1 MKATIKAMMPGFTG
15 NMDDVVIYY
24 NSRLNCMIARRKVM
38 PKSSPSTAAAT
49 TLYAFARRIGLS
61 QAWHDDCRLYISAY
75 NSKYRRHHRAH
86 TSWPSV
92 WFKLMRAQMK
102 ARPDLNF
109 ETLTREDVIS
119 LQLPCR
125 SITASIE
132 AGYLD
137 TVRDWTRFIANI

>member
-15 NMDDVVIYY
+15 NMDDLVIYY

-61 QAWHDDCRLYISAY
+61 QAWKDDCHLYILAY
-75 NSKYRRHHRAH
+75 NSKYRRQNRAH
-86 TSWPSV
+86 SSWPSI
-92 WFKLMRAQMK
+92 WLKLMRAQMK
-102 ARPDLNF
+102 DRPELDFN
-109 ETLTREDVIS
+109 TLTREDVIS

-125 SITASIE
+125 SIVASIE

-137 TVRDWTRFIANI
+137 KVRDWTRFTANI